1 MLNITTNIK
10 EAEGKTTRSVLVTA
24 PHYQNEDKEL
34 LLTIEQEQVTV
45 QPAIVNK
52 YGEVESCFNI
62 QFELKEFEAFLSKIK
77 TMLKDSKNDSISIPA
92 DLD

>member
-10 EAEGKTTRSVLVTA
+10 EEQGIITRSILVTA
-24 PHYQNEDKEL
+24 PHHQLEDKEL
-34 LLTIEQEQVTV
+34 LLTIEQKQVTI
-45 QPAIVNK
+45 QPAIVTK

-62 QFELKEFEAFLSKIK
+62 QFELKEFEAFLAKIK
-77 TMLKDSKNDSISIPA
+77 TMLQDSKNDRISIPA